1 MYEKIINPISSENIR
16 RLWQDPAAALEED
29 KFLAMCRDAENDPE
43 LSRRMQEVEILQIVT
58 VSKLTMNKGVEI
70 YYVQLQERVY

>member
-29 KFLAMCRDAENDPE
+29 KFLEMCRKAETDPE
-43 LSRRMQEVEILQIVT
+43 LSSRMQEV
-58 VSKLTMNKGVEI
+58 
-70 YYVQLQERVY
+70 